1 MLIVGTWGALLLYII
16 SWISGLFP
24 SPSNETSGSKLRL
37 WTELIG
43 IRVGWIIHTVAL
55 LGLLWTKSV
64 WPTTFVSDILSV
76 ASWVSIVLIQALP
89 ERMPSL
95 VNTSI
100 VRLFAILLLGLSL
113 IIFQFQIS
121 KSEIVSVQTWL
132 YQVLLGSHII
142 ILIAGYVMLGVAC
155 VASTIFLYQEHHL
168 KTKLVTSLMIRF
180 PALGTLDRLSWQ
192 GTLWGFLALSIGIML
207 GILINKGDQSLLA
220 NLRFGSSICAWCV
233 FAMLLLMRQL
243 QALRSSWRAIWP
255 IVGFSLALTSLI
267 VEILRLNLQ
276 DLS

>member
-24 SPSNETSGSKLRL
+24 PFDKTSSSKFQI

-43 IRVGWIIHTVAL
+43 IRVGWIIHTFAL

-76 ASWVSIVLIQALP
+76 ASWVSILLIQALP
-89 ERMPSL
+89 ERLPSL

-121 KSEIVSVQTWL
+121 TSEIVSDKTWL

-142 ILIAGYVMLGVAC
+142 ILIAGYVCL
-155 VASTIFLYQEHHL
+155 LY
-168 KTKLVTSLMIRF
+168 TSPSPR
-180 PALGTLDRLSWQ
+180 D
-192 GTLWGFLALSIGIML
+192 
-207 GILINKGDQSLLA
+207 
-220 NLRFGSSICAWCV
+220 
-233 FAMLLLMRQL
+233 
-243 QALRSSWRAIWP
+243 
-255 IVGFSLALTSLI
+255 
-267 VEILRLNLQ
+267 
-276 DLS
+276 

>member
-24 SPSNETSGSKLRL
+24 PFDKTSISKFQI

-43 IRVGWIIHTVAL
+43 IRVGWIIHTFAL

-76 ASWVSIVLIQALP
+76 ASWVSILLIQALP
-89 ERMPSL
+89 ERLPSL

-121 KSEIVSVQTWL
+121 TSEIVSDKTWL

-155 VASTIFLYQEHHL
+155 VSSTIFLYQEHHL
-168 KTKLVTSLMIRF
+168 KTKLVTSMMIRF
-180 PALGTLDRLSWQ
+180 PALVTLDRLSWQ

-207 GILINKGDQSLLA
+207 GILINKDDQSLMA
-220 NLRFGSSICAWCV
+220 NLRFGASISAWCV
-233 FAMLLLMRQL
+233 FAMLLLLRQL
-243 QALRSSWRAIWP
+243 QVIRSSWKAIWP
-255 IVGFSLALTSLI
+255 IVGFSLALMSLI

-276 DLS
+276 EF